1 MTEAVRKFHYILLA
15 GLVMGLI
22 FILSGCGS
30 SQEGS
35 AAQAGSAS
43 AVKTYIVAT
52 RGTAKPFSYTDD
64 KGNLTGYDV
73 EVLKEVEKRDP
84 SIHFTFKTMA
94 VDAAFVAMDSGQ
106 VDIIANQ
113 MRHTPARDAKYLFTK
128 EINNYTVRKLVVK
141 KGRTDIHSLEDLKG
155 KKVMV
160 TTNSEMNTLV
170 KEFNKTAGPPIQ
182 VIYTDKGSAESLNM
196 VATGRVDASGEYVY
210 VTEAA
215 EKALG
220 LPIQVVGPVLN
231 VFDTH
236 YLLRKDPAL
245 QAAADQIDRAIA
257 SMREDGTLKKLSEQY
272 LGADYT
278 VKPAV

>member
-1 MTEAVRKFHYILLA
+1 MNNIRKIYKMLLIAVTIAAVGVLA
-15 GLVMGLI
+15 G
-22 FILSGCGS
+22 CGNTDTKK
-30 SQEGS
+30 
-35 AAQAGSAS
+35 AS
-43 AVKTYIVAT
+43 ENAKSYIVAT

-64 KGNLTGYDV
+64 NGNLTGYDV
-73 EVLKEVEKRDP
+73 EILKEVEKRDP
-84 SIHFTFKTMA
+84 SLHFEFKPMA

-106 VDIIANQ
+106 VDLIANQ
-113 MRHTPARDAKYLFTK
+113 MRHTPARDAKYIYTN

-141 KGRTDIHSLEDLKG
+141 KGRTDIQSLEDLKG

-170 KEFNKTAGPPIQ
+170 QNFNKTATPQIE
-182 VIYTDKGSAESLNM
+182 VVYTDKGSAESLNM

-215 EKALG
+215 EKTLG
-220 LPIQVVGPVLN
+220 LPIQIVGPILN

-236 YLLRKDPAL
+236 YLLRKDDEL
-245 QAAADQIDRAIA
+245 QTAAAKIDKVIQAMRA
-257 SMREDGTLKKLSEQY
+257 DGTLKKLSEQF

-278 VKPAV
+278 VKPKE